1 MIASPSPT
9 PFDLAGP
16 TMQLSLSREFITDA
30 LSQSI
35 LDPKVRALYE
45 LCFMHRHHMRNEIVA
60 DKLHLITRLYSDAL
74 SWQGTTFSA
83 EAAAHSL
90 TRSPVDRW
98 FGALSTAE
106 QLDSG
111 LLLELHK
118 RMMEVF
124 GELSEDE
131 ARSLASRYLHFHFP
145 ELFYIYDSRIAT
157 AIALLM
163 DGDCGFLALAEFDP
177 AYGRFHAC
185 CRKLTE
191 RIAPQVG
198 RRLSPRELDRV
209 LRAWLDNAGYGFE
222 FPLPTPVVNSRPES
236 LYS

>member
-1 MIASPSPT
+1 
-9 PFDLAGP
+9 
-16 TMQLSLSREFITDA
+16 MQLSLSREFITDA

-45 LCFMHRHHMRNEIVA
+45 LCFMHRHHLRDEIVA
-60 DKLHLITRLYSDAL
+60 DKLRLISRLYGDTMAWQDAA
-74 SWQGTTFSA
+74 FSA
-83 EAAAHSL
+83 ESAAHHLS
-90 TRSPVDRW
+90 RSPVDRW
-98 FGALSTAE
+98 FGALATAE

-118 RMMEVF
+118 RLMAVF
-124 GELSEDE
+124 NDLSDDE
-131 ARSLASRYLHFHFP
+131 ARALASRYLHFHFP
-145 ELFYIYDSRIAT
+145 ELFHVYDSRIAT
-157 AIALLM
+157 AITLLM

-191 RIAPQVG
+191 RITPLVG

-222 FPLPTPVVNSRPES
+222 FSTSIPVVNSRPEP